1 MSEPLIPNA
10 KSLMPYRVLAR
21 KYRPSNFD
29 DLIGQ
34 DVLVRTLSNAIK
46 TGRIAHAFLLT
57 GIRGVGK
64 TTTARIIARALNC
77 IGEDGKGGA
86 TMHPC
91 GVCVHC
97 QMISEDRHV
106 DVLEMD
112 AASHTGVGDIRELID
127 GVRYL
132 PGSARYK
139 IYIIDEV
146 HMLSTS
152 AFNAL
157 LKTLEEPP
165 PHVKFI
171 FATTESRKIP
181 VTILSRCQRFDL
193 KRVDSATLSAHLARI
208 CEKEQVIIEND
219 ALALVSLAA
228 EGSVRDSLS
237 LLDQA
242 IARAGED
249 EGKAHITSAMIR
261 AMLGAAD
268 NSATFSLIETLL
280 RGDVPESLAQLRAQ
294 YEAGADPLLMVQS
307 ALEAVHLITR
317 LKVAP
322 AALSD
327 PTLSEQERAR
337 AKSLA
342 DQASMPV
349 ITRLWQMLLKGLSE
363 VRMAPSPMAALE
375 MLLVRI
381 AYAAELPTPADLAK
395 EITRDMASGTSADAP
410 KASSAARSAPSA
422 QAPVS
427 KASEP
432 ERPALELVTP
442 SQPQPGNFAELVAL
456 FEKNRE
462 PILHTQLFHD
472 TRLVSLAPGQVV
484 LQLSASFP
492 RDFLARAGDLAS
504 RWTGQPWK
512 FSASNEAGEASLAE
526 QHEAKKKQA
535 IADASAHPLVASVL
549 EQFPGA
555 TVTKV
560 HSN

>member
-1 MSEPLIPNA
+1 ME
-10 KSLMPYRVLAR
+10 YRVLAR

-395 EITRDMASGTSADAP
+395 ESARDMASGSSAEAP

-422 QAPVS
+422 Q
-427 KASEP
+427 
-432 ERPALELVTP
+432 
-442 SQPQPGNFAELVAL
+442 
-456 FEKNRE
+456 
-462 PILHTQLFHD
+462 
-472 TRLVSLAPGQVV
+472 
-484 LQLSASFP
+484 
-492 RDFLARAGDLAS
+492 GD
-504 RWTGQPWK
+504 
-512 FSASNEAGEASLAE
+512 
-526 QHEAKKKQA
+526 
-535 IADASAHPLVASVL
+535 
-549 EQFPGA
+549 
-555 TVTKV
+555 
-560 HSN
+560 

>member
-1 MSEPLIPNA
+1 ME
-10 KSLMPYRVLAR
+10 YRVLAR

-395 EITRDMASGTSADAP
+395 ESARDMASGSSAEAP

-432 ERPALELVTP
+432 ERPVLELVTP

-492 RDFLARAGDLAS
+492 RDFLARAGELAS

>member
-1 MSEPLIPNA
+1 ME
-10 KSLMPYRVLAR
+10 YRVLAR

-395 EITRDMASGTSADAP
+395 ESARDMASGSSAEAP

-432 ERPALELVTP
+432 ERPVLELVTP

-472 TRLVSLAPGQVV
+472 TRLVSFAPGQVV

-492 RDFLARAGDLAS
+492 RDFLARAGELAS

>member
-1 MSEPLIPNA
+1 
-10 KSLMPYRVLAR
+10 
-21 KYRPSNFD
+21 
-29 DLIGQ
+29 
-34 DVLVRTLSNAIK
+34 
-46 TGRIAHAFLLT
+46 
-57 GIRGVGK
+57 
-64 TTTARIIARALNC
+64 
-77 IGEDGKGGA
+77 
-86 TMHPC
+86 
-91 GVCVHC
+91 
-97 QMISEDRHV
+97 
-106 DVLEMD
+106 
-112 AASHTGVGDIRELID
+112 
-127 GVRYL
+127 
-132 PGSARYK
+132 
-139 IYIIDEV
+139 
-146 HMLSTS
+146 
-152 AFNAL
+152 
-157 LKTLEEPP
+157 
-165 PHVKFI
+165 
-171 FATTESRKIP
+171 
-181 VTILSRCQRFDL
+181 
-193 KRVDSATLSAHLARI
+193 
-208 CEKEQVIIEND
+208 
-219 ALALVSLAA
+219 
-228 EGSVRDSLS
+228 
-237 LLDQA
+237 
-242 IARAGED
+242 
-249 EGKAHITSAMIR
+249 
-261 AMLGAAD
+261 
-268 NSATFSLIETLL
+268 
-280 RGDVPESLAQLRAQ
+280 VPESLAQLRAQ

-395 EITRDMASGTSADAP
+395 ESARDMASGSSAEAP

-432 ERPALELVTP
+432 ERPVLELVTP

-492 RDFLARAGDLAS
+492 RDFLARAGELAS